1 IFLAGNIYVFI
12 RGWQALPVN
21 NGVRAVYS
29 SLFLFAALSFIIGQ
43 FTRRSGLFEND
54 TILTLIGSIW
64 LAFILYVLFIVII
77 IDLVRGLNFFFHFLP
92 VKEIV
97 ETQCIASLR
106 FPLPLML
113 FIGTVFVSC
122 SIVIIGIITAS
133 NPTVNKI
140 DIKID
145 KKVNNRNSINIA
157 MASDIHLGNV
167 VGRKKFQTLVDT
179 INSLDPD
186 IVLFTGDFIDR
197 TLEPLINDD
206 IGALVESIHS
216 KYGIYAVTGN
226 HEYFSGVSKT
236 VNFMKKH
243 KINVLLDESVE
254 IEKSLLLVGRED
266 KTVNRFT
273 ERNRKTLAE
282 LLHGKRIELPIIVMD
297 HQPSSIN
304 ESITNMADL
313 HLSGHTHN
321 GQLWPINYIT
331 NAIYEVSCGYTKIE
345 NTHIYITKGYGTW
358 GPPVRTTGRPEIVF
372 LKITFKEKN
381 II

>member
-1 IFLAGNIYVFI
+1 MFITIFLTIFLAGNIYVFI

-29 SLFLFAALSFIIGQ
+29 LLFLFAALSFIIGQ
-43 FTRRSGLFEND
+43 FTRRSGLLDND
-54 TILTLIGSIW
+54 TILTFIGSIW
-64 LAFILYVLFIVII
+64 LAFLLYVLLIVII
-77 IDLVRGLNFFFHFLP
+77 IDLVRGLNFFFHF
-92 VKEIV
+92 I
-97 ETQCIASLR
+97 
-106 FPLPLML
+106 PLLMPLTL

-133 NPTVNKI
+133 NPIVNKI
-140 DIKID
+140 DIKIN

-157 MASDIHLGNV
+157 MVSDIHLGNV
-167 VGRKKFQTLVDT
+167 VGRKKFQALVDT

-206 IGALVESIHS
+206 IGSLVESIHS

-226 HEYFSGVSKT
+226 HEYFSGVSKS

-273 ERNRKTLAE
+273 ERKRKTLAE
-282 LLHGKRIELPIIVMD
+282 LLRGKRIELPIIVMD

-304 ESITNMADL
+304 ESVKNMVDL

-321 GQLWPINYIT
+321 GQLWPINHIT
-331 NAIYEVSCGYTKIE
+331 NAIYEVSCGYAKIE
-345 NTHIYITKGYGTW
+345 NTHIYISKGFGTW

-372 LKITFKEKN
+372 LQIKFKE
-381 II
+381 